1 MTEIVSNGMIT
12 RKYDKGGI
20 PMSFFKNWNIKR
32 YLLTYTLKS
41 MPIVYILLL
50 GITLILIYPISFADN
65 SSAWIGGYILAPVLC
80 AFVLKNILKD
90 VAVVNR
96 QWKAL
101 EQQGKLEE
109 MLEDYRNSEKEI
121 GGNLRVGQKYLF
133 GKGSMRVLAY
143 SDISHIFMVN
153 AERKGK
159 IAKDLRCEDT
169 DGQEFFVCQLDPMG
183 QSHLDLDKLYLLIE
197 KKNPSAKT
205 GM

>member
-1 MTEIVSNGMIT
+1 
-12 RKYDKGGI
+12 
-20 PMSFFKNWNIKR
+20 MSFFKNWNIKR

-50 GITLILIYPISFADN
+50 GITLILIYPISIAEN
-65 SSAWIGGYILAPVLC
+65 STAWIGGYILAPILC

-90 VAVVNR
+90 AAVVNR

-121 GGNLRVGQKYLF
+121 GGNLRVGKKYLF

-143 SDISHIFMVN
+143 SDIVHIYMVN

-159 IAKDLRCEDT
+159 LARDLCCEDT
-169 DGQEFFVCQLDPMG
+169 DGQVFSVCQLDPIG
-183 QSHLDLDKLYLLIE
+183 QSHLELDQLYSLIE
-197 KKNPSAKT
+197 KKNPMAKT
-205 GM
+205 GI